1 MTRSRNIKTVSI
13 IFIMLVIIALV
24 VPLLVPYPP
33 IEGALSPQQLADPD
47 SQFIQVKNV
56 TLHYKSYGQGDTVFI
71 LLHGTLANTYT
82 WHAVVEPLSRLGR
95 VITYDRPSFGL
106 TSRPM
111 PGTWNND
118 SPYSYESQTDLLIGL
133 MDALKIKQ
141 AILIGNSMG
150 GSIAVYTAQRY
161 PGRVEGLVLLA
172 PAQTDHFF
180 SDPIRWL
187 LATPQL
193 RAVGPLLSRGPIEKF
208 AKNLYVTSWHD
219 PSKIQQ
225 KDWDAY
231 LPLFKIENW
240 DRAVWE
246 VLIAARPFETILRF
260 ETITAPTLIITG
272 DDDRVM
278 GTQTNIQLASKISN
292 SQLVIIPNCG
302 HVSQEECPV
311 PVSVAIG
318 KWFNSQQFGK
328 PLRP

>member
-150 GSIAVYTAQRY
+150 GSIAAYTAQRY
-161 PGRVEGLVLLA
+161 SSRVQGLVLLA
-172 PAQTDHFF
+172 PAQDRHFF
-180 SDPIRWL
+180 PDPVRWL

-193 RAVGPLLSRGPIEKF
+193 RAIGPFLSREPIEKF
-208 AKNLYVTSWHD
+208 ADNLYVQSWHD

-225 KDWDAY
+225 KDRDAY
-231 LPLFKIENW
+231 LPLFKIKNW
-240 DRAVWE
+240 DRAIWE
-246 VLIAARPFETILRF
+246 LLIAARPFETILRF

-272 DDDRVM
+272 DDDKVM
-278 GTQTNIQLASKISN
+278 GTKTNIQLADKISN
-292 SQLVIIPNCG
+292 SQLVVIPNCG
-302 HVSQEECPV
+302 HVSQEECPI
-311 PVSVAIG
+311 PVYDAIE
-318 KWFNSQQFGK
+318 KWTNQQQF
-328 PLRP
+328 RTH